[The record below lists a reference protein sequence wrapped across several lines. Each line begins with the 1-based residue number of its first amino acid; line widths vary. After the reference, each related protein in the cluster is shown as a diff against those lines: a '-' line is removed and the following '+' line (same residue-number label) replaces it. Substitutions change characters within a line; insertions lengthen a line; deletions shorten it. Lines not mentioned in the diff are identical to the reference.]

1 VSEPI
6 RVMVERGKKKRTVA
20 VAIDWPGWVRSGRT
34 EEDALGVLGAYR
46 SRYSSVA
53 GIAGLDDEFAATGEF
68 SVVDRIP
75 GAGLTDFYGMSGAW
89 TELEKAPMA
98 EDHCERELAL
108 LKAAWMYF
116 DGVAGRVSAELRKG
130 PRGGGR
136 ERDAIVRHA
145 RLTEIELFAPKVGV
159 NATLDTWASP
169 ETVHAY
175 REAFCAAIA
184 DYNARGVTAGPVAK
198 WPIRYLIRHA
208 AAHMLDHAW
217 EMEDRDLS

>member
-1 VSEPI
+1 
-6 RVMVERGKKKRTVA
+6 MVERGKKKRTVA
-20 VAIDWPGWVRSGRT
+20 VAIDWPGWVRSGRS

-46 SRYSSVA
+46 PRYSRVA
-53 GIAGLDDEFAATGEF
+53 GIAGLDNEFAATGEF

-89 TELEKAPMA
+89 IELEKATMV
-98 EDHCERELAL
+98 EDDCERELAL
-108 LKAAWMYF
+108 LKASWACF
-116 DGVAGRVSAELRKG
+116 DEVAGRVSAELRKG

-159 NATLDTWASP
+159 NTTLDTWASP
-169 ETVHAY
+169 EEVHAY
-175 REAFCAAIA
+175 REAFCAAIR

-198 WPIRYLIRHA
+198 WPIRYLIRHS